1 MITPS
6 EDKSCHTPRQPET
19 AALQTLLVTATV
31 LRQDD
36 DGVWLSTPL
45 STSCSGCNQQ
55 DSCSSGLVAKALP
68 VRQQQLFLAGAATL
82 LPGQQVEISVSPG
95 AILGSALLVYLLPL
109 AVFIA
114 TLLLGQLLQW
124 HELAALAGAILA
136 TAAVFR
142 SVQRI
147 ERGRAGQLQ
156 IQLVRVLP
164 DLAVT
169 QVSATGRSA

>member
-6 EDKSCHTPRQPET
+6 EDKSCFAPQQP
-19 AALQTLLVTATV
+19 AAVPIQTLLVTATV
-31 LRQDD
+31 LRQDS
-36 DGVWLSTPL
+36 DGVWLSTPV

-68 VRQQQLFLAGAATL
+68 VRQQQLFLAGAGTL

-95 AILGSALLVYLLPL
+95 AVLGSALLVYLLPL

-114 TLLLGQLLQW
+114 TLLIGQLLQW
-124 HELAALAGAILA
+124 HELIALAGAMLA
-136 TAAVFR
+136 TAAIFR
-142 SVQRI
+142 VVQRV

-156 IQLVRVLP
+156 IHLVRVLP

-169 QVSATGRSA
+169 QVPAAGRSA

>member
-6 EDKSCHTPRQPET
+6 EDKSCHTPQQPET

-31 LRQDD
+31 LRQDG

-68 VRQQQLFLAGAATL
+68 VRQQQLYLAGAATL

-109 AVFIA
+109 LVFIA
-114 TLLLGQLLQW
+114 TLLFGQLLQW
-124 HELAALAGAILA
+124 HELTALAGAMLS

-142 SVQRI
+142 SVQRV
-147 ERGRAGQLQ
+147 ERRRAGQLQ
-156 IQLVRVLP
+156 IQLVRILP

-169 QVSATGRSA
+169 QVSAAGRSA

>member
-1 MITPS
+1 MSTPS
-6 EDKSCHTPRQPET
+6 DHKFCHTPQQQET
-19 AALQTLLVTATV
+19 ATLQTLLVTATV
-31 LRQDD
+31 LRQDG

-109 AVFIA
+109 TVFIA

-124 HELAALAGAILA
+124 HELAALAGAIVA

-147 ERGRAGQLQ
+147 ELGRAGQLQ

-169 QVSATGRSA
+169 QVSAAGRSA